1 MVFAREL
8 LEFLLA
14 ALWQDACIALVVGA
28 VLAVAG
34 RGLNARTRAFVL
46 QCVLLTMVAVPLA
59 TTFSNVVSRV
69 PGEDRAAVTQL
80 RAGPAAAPA
89 NDAAAAAP
97 QPIRIP
103 SSDAVVLVLSGAW
116 LIGFIAFAL
125 RVAAGALQLSRLVR
139 RSTRLADRDGVRL
152 FASPDLAMPLAF
164 GLIAPSVIVPAELV
178 TLGGD
183 DLECVLLHELA
194 HVRRRDAW
202 ANACERLVQ
211 AVLFFNPAV
220 LLVLRAIA
228 FEREAACDDWAV
240 ERSHDLDAYARS
252 LASFAL
258 RRAQNRALVACGV
271 TGFGRA
277 TVARLRRLEDPQRNG
292 AVNLARP
299 ALGGFSMVLVALALS
314 IHMFAPSVALATENP
329 VVAVVGSDDSCAKIV
344 PGPPQLPKS
353 VPAGLRSEVE
363 VRVSPQGTV
372 ATPTL
377 ETSSGNAAFDRL
389 TSTGARQL
397 LLAVGKTIPPHCN
410 APVPGTYRISR
421 QSGVLRAD
429 GRTRSS
435 RWTVQSDRMKKPIVL
450 DNAPAGSR

>member
-1 MVFAREL
+1 MVFARGL
-8 LEFLLA
+8 LDFLLA

-28 VLAVAG
+28 LLAVAG
-34 RGLNARTRAFVL
+34 RRVNARTRALML
-46 QCVLLTMVAVPLA
+46 QCAVLTMVAVPLA
-59 TTFSNVVSRV
+59 TTVSHAVSRA
-69 PGEDRAAVTQL
+69 PGEDRAVVTQL
-80 RAGPAAAPA
+80 GAAPAAAPA
-89 NDAAAAAP
+89 HDAAAVAP

-103 SSDAVVLVLSGAW
+103 SSDAVVLVADAAW

-125 RVAAGALQLSRLVR
+125 RVAAGGLQLARLVR
-139 RSTRLADRDGVRL
+139 RSTRLADRDGVRV

-164 GLIAPSVIVPAELV
+164 GLFAPSVMVPAELV
-178 TLGGD
+178 MLGGD
-183 DLECVLLHELA
+183 DLECVLLHEIA

-220 LLVLRAIA
+220 LLTLRAIA

-240 ERSHDLDAYARS
+240 ERSHDLDAYARG

-258 RRAQNRALVACGV
+258 RRAEDQIAVACGV

-292 AVNLARP
+292 AVTLARP
-299 ALGGFSMVLVALALS
+299 VLGGFSIVLVALALS
-314 IHMFAPSVALATENP
+314 IHMFAPSIALATENP
-329 VVAVVGSDDSCAKIV
+329 VVAVVGSDDPCPKIV

-389 TSTGARQL
+389 TSSGARQF
-397 LLAVGKTIPPHCN
+397 LLAIGKTIPPHCN
-410 APVPGTYRISR
+410 APVPGTYRMSQ
-421 QSGVLRAD
+421 QSGVLRAG

-435 RWTVQSDRMKKPIVL
+435 RWTIQSDRMKKPIVL
-450 DNAPAGSR
+450 DNAPARSR